1 MRAQIVTWDVSS
13 GCFTEP
19 CEIEDQYERGRPGE
33 SDKLDRSGVDPSCKQ
48 KSRSEKVEA
57 RRQALRKDN
66 SNSST
71 GQDPPDPHTER
82 ESVKK
87 WKIVHVENPN
97 ME

>member
-1 MRAQIVTWDVSS
+1 MLSAA
-13 GCFTEP
+13 
-19 CEIEDQYERGRPGE
+19 
-33 SDKLDRSGVDPSCKQ
+33 KQ

-71 GQDPPDPHTER
+71 GQDPLDPHR